1 MNMQEISAKVE
12 WTQRQKMVVVSEIQ
26 QEKLTRWGLSMLLY
40 FAEMSEKKKQ
50 IRTFD
55 FSLSPDEKEEVR
67 SILDNYDKGL
77 TKTITFKIK

>member
-1 MNMQEISAKVE
+1 MQEISAKVE

>member
-1 MNMQEISAKVE
+1 MQEISAKVE

-26 QEKLTRWGLSMLLY
+26 QEKLTRGGLSMLLY